1 MLFRTITLCLGLGAG
16 TLSAAD
22 VKLTELDDR
31 IRVEI
36 DGRLFTE
43 WRHREWLGPYFYPV
57 IGPNGETITRHY
69 PMKDGVA
76 HEAQDH
82 PHHRSLRFAHSDVN
96 GLNFWYWR
104 PGRERELS
112 NAEIKLEKIETLK
125 SGKVGELV
133 LWNRWLDGDKLVL
146 RLRMHARFIPLE
158 RRQVLM
164 DYDVKLFA
172 GDEPVTFGD
181 TKDGGM
187 YVRVAGTMKVQAH
200 RQAGSTEFKG
210 TILNSRGH
218 RNADAWGKRAEWV
231 DYFGPDASG
240 NTVGIAMFD
249 HPDNLRFPTHWHART
264 YGLLA
269 ANRFGADHF
278 DPHMQKPPSTSCRP
292 WGGGCPACEAQ
303 GGSYTIGA
311 GQSLE
316 LRHRYYFHHGDTKTA
331 KVAEH
336 YRLYTQALAA
346 QGEFAGE
353 VTDSS
358 ALLQTRLTRTAG
370 LDASGDVPGAA
381 GVACFEYAT
390 NPEFNSAKRTQWSNA
405 RADGDFIVRHNL
417 TGLKSG
423 TTYYYR
429 ALIGSNRKFFRA
441 GPTRQFST
449 HPGRQANRE
458 VNFCVGSCMIYERFM
473 DGTSANKLP
482 LATTHKD
489 RRLGYPSFA
498 AMNKLKPD
506 FFVGTGDIVYYDW
519 PRTKTHPAATTLPE
533 LRKKWHEQFRFPR
546 LVEFFGRTASY
557 WSKDDHDFRY
567 DDADHTG
574 SRLPAPQTGIDLF
587 REQLPIVPAGD
598 NDSPTYRTHRVSK
611 HLQIWLTEG
620 RDHRSSNKMPDGP
633 GKSLWGKTQREWFQR
648 TLKESDATWK
658 ILISPT
664 PMVGPDGARKK
675 DSHANLGGF
684 QHEAN
689 EFFAW
694 LKQNKIQ
701 GFFTVCG
708 DRHWQFHSIHPSG
721 VEEFGCGAL
730 NDENAIA
737 GHAPGDPRS
746 TDPDAR
752 IRQPFK
758 YPKPTGGFLH
768 LTSRDNGTLRIEFRD
783 DTGKV
788 LHVVEK
794 TSGM

>member
-1 MLFRTITLCLGLGAG
+1 MLFRTLTLLICLGAINLP
-16 TLSAAD
+16 AAE

-31 IRVEI
+31 VRVEI

-43 WRHREWLGPYFYPV
+43 WRHQEWLGPYFYPV

-82 PHHRSLRFAHSDVN
+82 AHHRSLRFAHSDVN
-96 GLNFWYWR
+96 GLNFWFWR
-104 PGRERELS
+104 LGKERETS
-112 NAEIKLEKIETLK
+112 NAEIKLEKIEKMK
-125 SGKVGELV
+125 SGSVGEFV
-133 LWNRWLDGDKLVL
+133 LWNRWMDGNKLVL
-146 RLRMHARFIPLE
+146 RLRMHARFMPLK

-164 DYDVKLFA
+164 DYDVKLFS
-172 GDEPVTFGD
+172 GDKPVTFGD

-200 RQAGSTEFKG
+200 RSEKNGQFKG

-218 RNADAWGKRAEWV
+218 RNADAWGKRAEWA
-231 DYFGPDASG
+231 DYYGPDASG
-240 NTVGIAMFD
+240 KTVGIAMFE

-269 ANRFGADHF
+269 ANRFGAHHF
-278 DPHMQKPPSTSCRP
+278 DRAAP
-292 WGGGCPACEAQ
+292 
-303 GGSYTIGA
+303 GA
-311 GQSLE
+311 GNYTLPAGESLE
-316 LRHRYYFHHGDTKTA
+316 LRHRFYFHHGDTKA
-331 KVAEH
+331 AQVAEH
-336 YRLYTQALAA
+336 YRLYTQALNA

-353 VTDSS
+353 VTANS
-358 ALLQTRLTRTAG
+358 ALLQTRLTTTAG

-390 NPEFNSAKRTQWSNA
+390 NPDFKSAKRTEWTNA
-405 RADGDFIVRHNL
+405 QADRDFIVRHKL
-417 TGLKSG
+417 TGLKPS
-423 TTYYYR
+423 TTYFYR
-429 ALIGSNRKFFRA
+429 ALLGSNRKFFRT
-441 GPTRQFST
+441 GPTRQFRT
-449 HPGRQANRE
+449 HPGAQTNRE
-458 VNFCVGSCMIYERFM
+458 LSFCVGSCMIYERFM

-482 LATTHKD
+482 ITTTDED

-498 AMNKLKPD
+498 AMTKLKPD

-519 PRTKTHPAATTLPE
+519 PRTKAHPAATTLPD

-546 LVEFFGRTASY
+546 LVEFFGQTASY

-574 SRLPAPQTGIDLF
+574 QKLPAPQTGIDLF

-598 NDSPTYRTHRVSK
+598 NELPTYRTHRVSK

-620 RDHRSSNKMPDGP
+620 RDHRSPNKMPDGP
-633 GKSLWGKTQREWFQR
+633 GKSLWGTTQREWFQR

-694 LKQNKIQ
+694 LKRNNIK

-721 VEEFGCGAL
+721 IEEFGCGAL
-730 NDENAIA
+730 NDENAISGA
-737 GHAPGDPRS
+737 APGDPRS
-746 TDPDAR
+746 TDPKGR
-752 IRQPFK
+752 IKQPFK
-758 YPKPTGGFLH
+758 YPEPTGGFLH
-768 LTSRDNGTLRIEFRD
+768 LTSRENGTLRVEFRD

-788 LHVVEK
+788 LHTVEK
-794 TSGM
+794 SR

>member
-1 MLFRTITLCLGLGAG
+1 MPTRFLIVALIAFQFVVPTTLP
-16 TLSAAD
+16 AAE
-22 VKLTELDDR
+22 VRLTELDDR

-36 DGRLFTE
+36 GGQLFTE
-43 WRHREWLGPYFYPV
+43 WRHKEWLGPYFYPV
-57 IGPNGETITRHY
+57 IGPNGEGITRNY
-69 PMKDGVA
+69 PMKDGVP

-112 NAEIKLEKIETLK
+112 SAEIRLEKIEKLT
-125 SGKVGELV
+125 SGPVGEFV

-146 RLRMHARFIPLE
+146 RLRMRARFIPLE
-158 RRQVLM
+158 DRQVLM

-172 GDEPVTFGD
+172 GDQPVTFGD

-200 RQAGSTEFKG
+200 RAAGSTEFKG

-240 NTVGIAMFD
+240 GTVGIAMFD

-269 ANRFGADHF
+269 ANRFATQQF
-278 DPHMQKPPSTSCRP
+278 DPKASSVGDH
-292 WGGGCPACEAQ
+292 
-303 GGSYTIGA
+303 TIPA

-316 LRHRYYFHHGDTKTA
+316 LRHRFYFHHGDTKTA
-331 KVAEH
+331 QVAKR
-336 YRLYTQALAA
+336 YREYSQPLAA

-353 VTDSS
+353 VSADSV
-358 ALLQTRLTRTAG
+358 LLQTRLTATAG
-370 LDASGDVPGAA
+370 LDTEGDIPGAP

-390 NPEFNSAKRTQWSNA
+390 DANFKDAKRTVWIPA
-405 RADGDFIVRHNL
+405 RSHQDFIVRTKL
-417 TGLKSG
+417 TELKPG
-423 TTYYYR
+423 TTYFYR
-429 ALIGSNRKFFRA
+429 ALIGHDRTSFRT
-441 GPTRQFST
+441 GSTRQFRT
-449 HPGRQANRE
+449 LPGPQANKDVR
-458 VNFCVGSCMIYERFM
+458 FCVGSCMIYERFIN
-473 DGTSANKLP
+473 GTSANKLP
-482 LATTHKD
+482 LATTAED
-489 RRLGYPSFA
+489 RRLGYPAFA

-519 PRTKTHPAATTLPE
+519 PRTKSQPAAKTLPE

-546 LVEFFGRTASY
+546 LVEFFGRTPAY

-574 SRLPAPQTGIDLF
+574 PKLPSANTGIDVF
-587 REQLPIVPAGD
+587 REQLPITPAGEHD
-598 NDSPTYRTHRVSK
+598 TPTYRTHRVSK

-620 RDHRSSNKMPDGP
+620 RDHRSPNKMSDGP
-633 GKSLWGKTQREWFQR
+633 DKSLWGKTQREWLQR
-648 TLKESDATWK
+648 TLRESDATWK

-664 PMVGPDGARKK
+664 PMVGPDGNRKQ

-689 EFFAW
+689 AFFAW
-694 LKQNKIQ
+694 LKDLNIK

-721 VEEFGCGAL
+721 IEEFGCGAL
-730 NDENAIA
+730 NDENSII

-746 TDPDAR
+746 TDPDAL
-752 IRQPFK
+752 IKQPFK
-758 YPKPTGGFLH
+758 YPEPTGGFLH
-768 LTSRDNGTLRIEFRD
+768 LQSRQNGTLRIEFCD
-783 DTGKV
+783 DTGKI
-788 LHVVEK
+788 LHTVNK
-794 TSGM
+794 SAGN

>member
-1 MLFRTITLCLGLGAG
+1 MIFRTIV
-16 TLSAAD
+16 LSACLCTALLPAAE
-22 VKLTELDDR
+22 VKLTERDDR

-43 WRHREWLGPYFYPV
+43 WRHKEWLGPYFYPV
-57 IGPNGETITRHY
+57 IGPNGQGITRNY
-69 PMKDGVA
+69 PMKDGVP

-82 PHHRSLRFAHSDVN
+82 PHHRSLRFAHNDVN

-112 NAEIKLEKIETLK
+112 TAEIKLEKIEKLS
-125 SGKVGELV
+125 SGSVGEFV

-164 DYDVKLFA
+164 DYDVKLFT

-181 TKDGGM
+181 SKDGGM

-200 RQAGSTEFKG
+200 RAAGGGEFKG

-240 NTVGIAMFD
+240 RTVGIAMFD

-269 ANRFGADHF
+269 ANRFGSKKF
-278 DPHMQKPPSTSCRP
+278 DPDAEISGDHTI
-292 WGGGCPACEAQ
+292 PARK
-303 GGSYTIGA
+303 
-311 GQSLE
+311 SLE
-316 LRHRYYFHHGDTKTA
+316 LRHRFYFHHGDIKTA

-353 VTDSS
+353 VTANSV
-358 ALLQTRLTRTAG
+358 LLQTRLTRTAG
-370 LDASGDVPGAA
+370 LDTNGDIPGAS

-390 NPEFNSAKRTQWSNA
+390 HPEFESAKRTKWTTA
-405 RADGDFIVRHNL
+405 RAESDFIVRHKL
-417 TGLKSG
+417 TGLKPG
-423 TTYYYR
+423 TTYFYR
-429 ALIGSNRKFFRA
+429 AVIGSNRKFFRT
-441 GPTRQFST
+441 GPTRQFRT
-449 HPGRQANRE
+449 LPGKLANRN
-458 VNFCVGSCMIYERFM
+458 VRFCVGSCMIYERFM

-482 LATTHKD
+482 LATTEED

-519 PRTKTHPAATTLPE
+519 PRTKAHPAATTLPD

-546 LVEFFGRTASY
+546 LVEFFGRTPSY

-574 SRLPAPQTGIDLF
+574 SKLPAPQTGIDLF

-598 NDSPTYRTHRVSK
+598 SDAPTYRTHRVSK

-620 RDHRSSNKMPDGP
+620 RDHRSPNKMPDGP
-633 GKSLWGKTQREWFQR
+633 DKSLWGTTQREWFQR

-664 PMVGPDGARKK
+664 PMVGPDGKQKR

-689 EFFAW
+689 AFFTW
-694 LKQNKIQ
+694 LKEHNIK

-730 NDENAIA
+730 NDENAIL

-746 TDPDAR
+746 TDPEAR
-752 IRQPFK
+752 IKQPFK
-758 YPKPTGGFLH
+758 YPEPTGGFLH
-768 LTSRDNGTLRIEFRD
+768 LTSRQNGTLRIEFRD

-788 LHVVEK
+788 LHAVEK
-794 TSGM
+794 K

>member
-1 MLFRTITLCLGLGAG
+1 MPRFRILLCCASLYAMA
-16 TLSAAD
+16 SAVAD
-22 VKLTELDDR
+22 VRLTELDDR

-36 DGRLFTE
+36 DGKLFTE
-43 WRHREWLGPYFYPV
+43 WRHKEWLGPYFYPV
-57 IGPNGETITRHY
+57 IGPNGEGITRNY
-69 PMKDGVA
+69 PMKQDVA

-82 PHHRSLRFAHSDVN
+82 PHHRSLRFAHNDVN
-96 GLNFWYWR
+96 GLNFWFWR
-104 PGRERELS
+104 LGRERELS
-112 NAEIKLEKIETLK
+112 NAEIKLEKIEKLS
-125 SGKVGELV
+125 SGKTGEFV
-133 LWNRWLDGDKLVL
+133 LWNRWLNGDKLVL

-181 TKDGGM
+181 SKDGGM

-200 RQAGSTEFKG
+200 RAAGSAEFKG

-231 DYFGPDASG
+231 DYYGPDASG
-240 NTVGIAMFD
+240 GTVGIAMFD

-269 ANRFGADHF
+269 ANRFGA
-278 DPHMQKPPSTSCRP
+278 QKFEADAPPSD
-292 WGGGCPACEAQ
+292 
-303 GGSYTIGA
+303 YTIPA
-311 GQSLE
+311 GRSLE
-316 LRHRYYFHHGDTKTA
+316 LRHRFYVHHGDSKTA
-331 KVAEH
+331 QVARH
-336 YRLYTQALAA
+336 YRAYSQPLSA

-353 VTDSS
+353 VTANSV
-358 ALLQTRLTRTAG
+358 LLQTRLTATAD
-370 LDASGDVPGAA
+370 LDASGDIPGAR
-381 GVACFEYAT
+381 GVGCFEYAT
-390 NPEFNSAKRTQWSNA
+390 NPSFKSSKRTRWASA
-405 RADGDFIVRHNL
+405 IPDLDFIVRSKL
-417 TGLKSG
+417 TGLKPG
-423 TTYYYR
+423 TTYHYR
-429 ALIGSNRKFFRA
+429 ALVGRDRNSFRI
-441 GPTRQFST
+441 GPTRQFQT
-449 HPGRQANRE
+449 LPGAQANRD
-458 VNFCVGSCMIYERFM
+458 VRFCVGSCMIYERFM

-482 LATTHKD
+482 LVTTDED
-489 RRLGYPSFA
+489 RRLGYPAFA

-519 PRTKTHPAATTLPE
+519 PRTKAQPAARTLPE

-546 LVEFFGRTASY
+546 LIEFFGRTPSY

-574 SRLPAPQTGIDLF
+574 SKLPNAATGIDVF
-587 REQLPIVPAGD
+587 REQLPITPAGD
-598 NDSPTYRTHRVSK
+598 SDTPTYRTHRVSK

-620 RDHRSSNKMPDGP
+620 RDHRSPNKMPDGP
-633 GKSLWGKTQREWFQR
+633 GKSLWGKTQREWLQR
-648 TLKESDATWK
+648 TLRASDATWK

-664 PMVGPDGARKK
+664 PMVGPDGNRKK

-694 LKQNKIQ
+694 LKENGIK

-721 VEEFGCGAL
+721 IEEFGCGAL
-730 NDENAIA
+730 NDENSIL

-746 TDPDAR
+746 TDPDAL

-758 YPKPTGGFLH
+758 YPEPTGGFLH
-768 LTSRDNGTLRIEFRD
+768 LTSRQNGTLRIEFRD
-783 DTGKV
+783 DTGMV
-788 LHVVEK
+788 LHMVEK
-794 TSGM
+794 AIVSPR

>member
-1 MLFRTITLCLGLGAG
+1 MAAA
-16 TLSAAD
+16 AAD
-22 VKLTELDDR
+22 VRLTELDDR

-36 DGRLFTE
+36 AGKLFTE
-43 WRHREWLGPYFYPV
+43 WRHKEWLGPYFYPV
-57 IGPNGETITRHY
+57 IGPNGEGITRNY
-69 PMKDGVA
+69 PMKDGVPN
-76 HEAQDH
+76 EAQDH
-82 PHHRSLRFAHSDVN
+82 PHHRSLRFAHNDVN

-112 NAEIKLEKIETLK
+112 NAEIKLEKIQKLS
-125 SGKVGELV
+125 SGKTGEFV
-133 LWNRWLDGDKLVL
+133 LWNRWLDGDKTVL

-158 RRQVLM
+158 NRQVLM

-172 GDEPVTFGD
+172 GNEPVTFGD
-181 TKDGGM
+181 SKDGGM

-200 RQAGSTEFKG
+200 RAAGSTQFKG
-210 TILNSRGH
+210 SILNSRGH
-218 RNADAWGKRAEWV
+218 RDADAWGKRAEWV
-231 DYFGPDASG
+231 DYYGPDASG

-269 ANRFGADHF
+269 ANRFGSQKF
-278 DPHMQKPPSTSCRP
+278 DP
-292 WGGGCPACEAQ
+292 EAAIV
-303 GGSYTIGA
+303 GDYTIPA
-311 GQSLE
+311 KQSLE
-316 LRHRYYFHHGDTKTA
+316 LRHRFYFHHGDTESA

-336 YRLYTQALAA
+336 YRVYTQALAA

-353 VTDSS
+353 VTANSV
-358 ALLQTRLTRTAG
+358 LLQTRLTATAG
-370 LDASGDVPGAA
+370 LDSNGDVPGSS
-381 GVACFEYAT
+381 GVARFEYAT
-390 NPEFNSAKRTQWSNA
+390 RPDFKSAKRTAWTTA
-405 RADGDFIVRHNL
+405 RADRDFIVRHQL
-417 TGLKSG
+417 TGLKPG
-423 TTYYYR
+423 TTYFYR
-429 ALIGSNRKFFRA
+429 AVIGSNRKFFRP

-449 HPGRQANRE
+449 LPGAQSNRE

-482 LATTHKD
+482 LATTPKD

-498 AMNKLKPD
+498 AMTKLKPD

-519 PRTKTHPAATTLPE
+519 PRTKTKPAATALPT

-546 LVEFFGRTASY
+546 LVEFFGRTPSY

-574 SRLPAPQTGIDLF
+574 SKLPAPQTGIDLF

-598 NDSPTYRTHRVSK
+598 QAAPTYRTHRVSK

-620 RDHRSSNKMPDGP
+620 RDHRSPNTMPDGP
-633 GKSLWGKTQREWFQR
+633 DKSLWGKTQREWLQR
-648 TLKESDATWK
+648 TLRESDATWK

-664 PMVGPDGARKK
+664 PMVGPDGNRKK

-684 QHEAN
+684 QHEGNA
-689 EFFAW
+689 FFAW
-694 LKQNKIQ
+694 LKQNNIK

-730 NDENAIA
+730 NDENAIL

-746 TDPDAR
+746 TDPDAL
-752 IRQPFK
+752 IKQPFK

-768 LTSRDNGTLRIEFRD
+768 LQSGQNGTVRIEFRD

-788 LHVVEK
+788 LHAVEK
-794 TSGM
+794 TVDSR

>member
-1 MLFRTITLCLGLGAG
+1 MIAVSLLLPFIG
-16 TLSAAD
+16 TAAR
-22 VKLTELDDR
+22 VNLTDLDDR

-36 DGRLFTE
+36 DGHLFTE

-57 IGPNGETITRHY
+57 IGPNGVGITRNY
-69 PMKDGVA
+69 PMKDGVP

-82 PHHRSLRFAHSDVN
+82 PHHRSLRFAHNDVN

-112 NAEIKLEKIETLK
+112 NAEIKLEKVEKIR
-125 SGKVGELV
+125 SGKTGEFI

-172 GDEPVTFGD
+172 GDEPVIFGD
-181 TKDGGM
+181 SKDGGM

-200 RQAGSTEFKG
+200 RAAGSGKFKG

-218 RNADAWGKRAEWV
+218 RNAEAWGKRAEWV
-231 DYFGPDASG
+231 DYYGADASG
-240 NTVGIAMFD
+240 STVGIAMFD

-269 ANRFGADHF
+269 ANRFGSQKF
-278 DPHMQKPPSTSCRP
+278 DPDAAIS
-292 WGGGCPACEAQ
+292 GE
-303 GGSYTIGA
+303 YTIPA
-311 GQSLE
+311 GKSLE
-316 LRHRYYFHHGDTKTA
+316 LRHRFYFHHGDA
-331 KVAEH
+331 EAANVAEH
-336 YRLYTQALAA
+336 YRFYSQALAA

-353 VTDSS
+353 VTADSV
-358 ALLQTRLTRTAG
+358 LLQTRLTQTGG
-370 LDASGDVPGAA
+370 LDASGDIPGAG
-381 GVACFEYAT
+381 GVARFEYAT
-390 NPEFNSAKRTQWSNA
+390 NPEFTSAKRTDWTSA
-405 RADGDFIVRHNL
+405 SSDRDFIVRHRV
-417 TGLKSG
+417 TGLNPG
-423 TTYYYR
+423 TTYFYR
-429 ALIGSNRKFFRA
+429 AVIGSNRKFFRP
-441 GPTRQFST
+441 GPTRQFQT
-449 HPGRQANRE
+449 LPGAEANRD
-458 VNFCVGSCMIYERFM
+458 VRFCVGSCMIYERFM

-482 LATTHKD
+482 LATTHED

-498 AMNKLKPD
+498 AMTELNPD

-519 PRTKTHPAATTLPE
+519 PRTKAKPAATALPE

-546 LVEFFGRTASY
+546 LVDFFGRTPSY

-567 DDADHTG
+567 DDADRTG
-574 SRLPAPQTGIDLF
+574 LKLPAPQTGIDLF

-598 NDSPTYRTHRVSK
+598 NEAPTYRTHRVSK

-620 RDHRSSNKMPDGP
+620 RDHRSPNKMPDGP
-633 GKSLWGKTQREWFQR
+633 GKSLWGKAQREWLQR
-648 TLKESDATWK
+648 TLRASDATWK

-664 PMVGPDGARKK
+664 PMVGPDGNRKK

-694 LKQNKIQ
+694 LKQNNVK

-746 TDPDAR
+746 TDPDAL
-752 IRQPFK
+752 IKQPFK
-758 YPKPTGGFLH
+758 YPEPTGGFLH
-768 LTSRDNGTLRIEFRD
+768 LQSRKNGTLRIEFRD
-783 DTGKV
+783 DNGKI
-788 LHVVEK
+788 LHSVEK
-794 TSGM
+794 NQK